1 MRREEVCRSLFLYLG
16 KRTHAE
22 HDRRKVRRVREP
34 HHGRGHREHPGDDEG
49 RPGHGESLPAA
60 ADEGLAK
67 RKESFPI
74 FSARR
79 GEAIAVLPC
88 LVAAA
93 AENALK
99 ASWKFGFD
107 VAESGGARRGKRR
120 RTQMLI

>member
-1 MRREEVCRSLFLYLG
+1 MTVSRSVGFANLITAGVIESTQEMTKADRATEKAYRRQQTKVLQK
-16 KRTHAE
+16 KR
-22 HDRRKVRRVREP
+22 
-34 HHGRGHREHPGDDEG
+34 
-49 RPGHGESLPAA
+49 
-60 ADEGLAK
+60 
-67 RKESFPI
+67 ESFPI

-79 GEAIAVLPC
+79 GEAISVLPC